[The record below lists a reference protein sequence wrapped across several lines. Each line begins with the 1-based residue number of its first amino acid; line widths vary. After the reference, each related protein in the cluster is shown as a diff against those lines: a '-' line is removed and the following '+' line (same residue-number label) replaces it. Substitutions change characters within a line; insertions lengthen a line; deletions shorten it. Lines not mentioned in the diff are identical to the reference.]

1 MHYWKI
7 FLYDLCFVLCL
18 VATCCKICVL
28 KLRND
33 AHIMQASS
41 ILADLGLFGC
51 PYFLVP
57 VERKAMCC

>member
-41 ILADLGLFGC
+41 ILLIWGYSDVLIFLF
-51 PYFLVP
+51 L
-57 VERKAMCC
+57 